1 MEVSERCNDS
11 ALTLTISDVNGK
23 LTQIDVQ
30 AGEHAVTV
38 EIGGPGQSPD
48 ASYVTSANTV
58 GNFVL
63 PANEQVQTFL
73 HQDTTHANQAKDW
86 RSFEHRVFW

>member
-1 MEVSERCNDS
+1 MELSERCNES

-30 AGEHAVTV
+30 AVGHAVTV
-38 EIGGPGQSPD
+38 EIGGPGQSPE
-48 ASYVTSANTV
+48 ASYVTPANTV

-63 PANEQVQTFL
+63 PANEQVQTHL
-73 HQDTTHANQAKDW
+73 NQGQNHAGKQKDW
-86 RSFEHRVFW
+86 RSFEHRVSW